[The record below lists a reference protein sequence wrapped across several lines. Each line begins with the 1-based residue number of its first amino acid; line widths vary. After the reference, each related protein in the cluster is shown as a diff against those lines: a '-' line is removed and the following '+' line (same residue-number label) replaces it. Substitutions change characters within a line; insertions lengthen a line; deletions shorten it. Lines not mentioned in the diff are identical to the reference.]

1 MPSKAPLGD
10 GEEEEEEEF
19 REISFGYTGGV
30 FYPFE
35 RAPFREEEEEEES
48 IFPRAKRPLLSSVS
62 SSRDEGGG
70 FKRIETDGRPIV
82 ASVAR
87 CPESEPG
94 HRASESEKVDSNAK
108 RKRRERD
115 DEQS

>member
-35 RAPFREEEEEEES
+35 RAPFREEEEES
-48 IFPRAKRPLLSSVS
+48 IFPRPKRELL
-62 SSRDEGGG
+62 
-70 FKRIETDGRPIV
+70 
-82 ASVAR
+82 
-87 CPESEPG
+87 
-94 HRASESEKVDSNAK
+94 
-108 RKRRERD
+108 
-115 DEQS
+115 

>member
-1 MPSKAPLGD
+1 MPSKSPLD

-35 RAPFREEEEEEES
+35 RAPFREEEEEES

-62 SSRDEGGG
+62 SSREGGG
-70 FKRIETDGRPIV
+70 FKHIETDGRPIV

-87 CPESEPG
+87 CPESELVDIE
-94 HRASESEKVDSNAK
+94 RARAK
-108 RKRRERD
+108 RIIHT
-115 DEQS
+115 QNALSLIHI

>member
-1 MPSKAPLGD
+1 MPSKSPLD

-35 RAPFREEEEEEES
+35 RAPFREEEEEES

-62 SSRDEGGG
+62 SSR
-70 FKRIETDGRPIV
+70 
-82 ASVAR
+82 
-87 CPESEPG
+87 
-94 HRASESEKVDSNAK
+94 
-108 RKRRERD
+108 
-115 DEQS
+115 